1 MGLWH
6 ETSPMAIDTPGT
18 GVFSE
23 GRAKLSARTLRT
35 DKWWLQPLIAFLALF
50 AFIIYATWRAF
61 EGAHYFLAPLI
72 SPFYSPC
79 LTTKCVD
86 GSSLIGHWAS
96 IGTISPALLILIF
109 PLGFRMTCYYYRK
122 TYYRSFWMSPPAC
135 AVAEP
140 HAKYTGETR
149 KPLILQNAHRYFF
162 YAGLVFNVLLT
173 IDAVLSFRRPFVAGN
188 VETYPGNLAQS
199 HEVLKWG
206 HMSIGTLVLVAN
218 ATFLWLYSASCHTCR
233 HTIGGRLR
241 NFSKHPVRYKAWTI
255 VSALNHKHQNFAW
268 ISLIGVAFADIY
280 VRTVSIHPLLNHYFF

>member
-1 MGLWH
+1 
-6 ETSPMAIDTPGT
+6 MAIDTSGT

-35 DKWWLQPLIAFLALF
+35 DRWWLQPLIAFLALF
-50 AFIIYATWRAF
+50 SFIIYATWRAF
-61 EGAHYFLAPLI
+61 EGAHYFLSPLI

-86 GSSLIGHWAS
+86 GSSLLGHWAS

-173 IDAVLSFRRPFVAGN
+173 IDAILSFRRPFVGGN
-188 VETYPGNLAQS
+188 IETYPGSVAQA

-206 HMSIGTLVLVAN
+206 HMSIGTIVLLAN

-255 VSALNHKHQNFAW
+255 VSALNHKHQEFAW
-268 ISLIGVAFADIY
+268 VSLVGVAFADIY